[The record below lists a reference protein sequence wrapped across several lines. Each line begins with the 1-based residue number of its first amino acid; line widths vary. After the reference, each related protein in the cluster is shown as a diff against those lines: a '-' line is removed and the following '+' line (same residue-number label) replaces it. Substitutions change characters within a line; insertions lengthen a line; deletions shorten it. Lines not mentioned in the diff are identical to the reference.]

1 MGGGKSKSIIG
12 RSIEH
17 EHTIGTYL
25 SSYGLSRR
33 GGFLN
38 GIDTSS
44 TRRSKI
50 MRACVEGPC
59 TWPLVW
65 FCTGR
70 GRAKQQETRDESRV
84 ARASFQFGWR
94 KKREV
99 RRRRRERKRERRSKE
114 EERRGRVQPVAA
126 ASIERRACLLVSRY
140 QSILDQPSSS
150 VCRIKMEREGEEKK
164 SVECSDVSL
173 RPLRP
178 QAPTPRTL
186 PPKISSTSLFSL
198 LLLRVRSIVV
208 LHHLLH
214 STSPS
219 ITNTMTRN
227 HHVTPSPSSG
237 TAYACKHIVSINSC
251 MVCMAIILFITTSR
265 DTLSSSKREW

>member
-99 RRRRRERKRERRSKE
+99 RRMKKKREKKKKQG

-208 LHHLLH
+208 RCSASFAFNITIDHQHHDAQPSCDTFTFTLLH
-214 STSPS
+214 PAPPTHASTSYPS
-219 ITNTMTRN
+219 I
-227 HHVTPSPSSG
+227 VAWSAWPSS
-237 TAYACKHIVSINSC
+237 
-251 MVCMAIILFITTSR
+251 
-265 DTLSSSKREW
+265 SS